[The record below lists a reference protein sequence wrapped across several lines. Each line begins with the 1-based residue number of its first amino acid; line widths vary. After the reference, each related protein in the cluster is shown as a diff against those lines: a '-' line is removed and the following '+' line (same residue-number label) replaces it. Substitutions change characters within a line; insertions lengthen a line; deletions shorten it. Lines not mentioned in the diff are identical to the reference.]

1 MKEPPAS
8 IVSRDEVQRLAK
20 WPLAALRVCELLV
33 GATRSSLWRTPLQ
46 WARNRANRRAA
57 TTEVPFGFDG
67 LLDPASQVNA
77 QIIQDD
83 DLSWLEA
90 GGESLLDVDLKGGRI
105 GGSIQQH
112 GFPHAR
118 ER

>member
-1 MKEPPAS
+1 MRSNAWPNGLL
-8 IVSRDEVQRLAK
+8 QRFAF
-20 WPLAALRVCELLV
+20 A
-33 GATRSSLWRTPLQ
+33 SSLSAQHGLHFGERLFNGREIGRIGGQQQQT
-46 WARNRANRRAA
+46 
-57 TTEVPFGFDG
+57 VPFGFDG

-83 DLSWLEA
+83 DLSRLEA
-90 GGESLLDVDLKGGRI
+90 GGEPLLDVDLKGGRI